1 MKVLIVED
9 EEILSKVLQEKFIK
23 ENFEVKL
30 AEDGAVVLSLVK
42 SFKPNIIVLDLMLP
56 KKSGFEVLQELKADP
71 EVKNIPV
78 IVLSNL
84 GQDEEIKKALNLG
97 AVDYF
102 VKAQH
107 PINEVVEKVSNR
119 LINPKGGVK

>member
-1 MKVLIVED
+1 MKILIVED
-9 EEILSKVLQEKFIK
+9 EEILSKVLREKFEK

-30 AEDGAVVLSLVK
+30 AEDGETVLSLTK
-42 SFKPNIIVLDLMLP
+42 SFQPNIILLDLMLP

-71 EVKNIPV
+71 EVKNIPIV
-78 IVLSNL
+78 VLSNL

-119 LINPKGGVK
+119 LINPK